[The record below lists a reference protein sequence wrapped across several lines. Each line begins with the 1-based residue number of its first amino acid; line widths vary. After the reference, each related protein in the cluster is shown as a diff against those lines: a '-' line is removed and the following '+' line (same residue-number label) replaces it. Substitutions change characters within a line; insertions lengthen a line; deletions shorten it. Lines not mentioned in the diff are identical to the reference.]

1 MYETA
6 QEENLNEWQILNDG
20 NVCFSNGDRLHP
32 KVFAKNAF
40 FIFFISKN
48 LKYPNDLMQI
58 CDGQF
63 ISPS

>member
-32 KVFAKNAF
+32 KVFAKNEF

-48 LKYPNDLMQI
+48 LKYPNDLM
-58 CDGQF
+58 
-63 ISPS
+63 

>member
-6 QEENLNEWQILNDG
+6 QEEDLNEWQILNDG

-48 LKYPNDLMQI
+48 LKYSNDLM
-58 CDGQF
+58 
-63 ISPS
+63 